1 MMDVYFD
8 YMAFTNVFFKKFKT
22 CFGSPGRDCV
32 SFEIEKGIQN
42 YSDDWFSYYYMYRE
56 FVNRYEKVN
65 VKQPIADHIMLN
77 RTVLRLIHED
87 ALKKVVQKHY
97 TLIYP
102 NCYKFQN
109 KVLKCIRM
117 QTLGPLANEVWIN
130 KLANISSISRLDN
143 IEFTY
148 DTCCVTFPDY
158 GKCIDNQSA
167 NIWMVLHKTTR
178 AIMHLHHARIAHMD
192 IKHSN
197 ILLDQD
203 ENVHVCDFGLSFRV
217 QTQDLFCTNRISPTY
232 RPPELFTSHP
242 FLNYNP
248 FAADIWSLGKVFL
261 SMITDDRMYLTL
273 HELNNW
279 YKTISSYKPK
289 DTVTANIYELA
300 RQMLNMDPNSRPT
313 ASMIFSQMEL
323 MGTPLGYQLCDTLEI
338 SKEEH
343 KWRSRLDLHTVRK
356 YWNAYEA
363 HAVNLYKE
371 TRFVYCLDAIILACE
386 ITLRVLFKTKRE
398 FNENVYWEL
407 ALNATRPWC
416 TQLVHKEHLDVMSV
430 LNYEVY
436 LDNFLTKQQQ
446 NVNPAED
453 FVTIKEAYLKF
464 GLL

>member
-8 YMAFTNVFFKKFKT
+8 YMAFTNVFFKEFKT

-42 YSDDWFSYYYMYRE
+42 YSDDWFSYYYMYRD
-56 FVNRYEKVN
+56 FLNRYEKVN
-65 VKQPIADHIMLN
+65 VKQPIADHIILN

-197 ILLDQD
+197 KTSLKMD
-203 ENVHVCDFGLSFRV
+203 E
-217 QTQDLFCTNRISPTY
+217 Y
-232 RPPELFTSHP
+232 
-242 FLNYNP
+242 Y
-248 FAADIWSLGKVFL
+248 
-261 SMITDDRMYLTL
+261 
-273 HELNNW
+273 
-279 YKTISSYKPK
+279 
-289 DTVTANIYELA
+289 
-300 RQMLNMDPNSRPT
+300 
-313 ASMIFSQMEL
+313 
-323 MGTPLGYQLCDTLEI
+323 
-338 SKEEH
+338 
-343 KWRSRLDLHTVRK
+343 
-356 YWNAYEA
+356 
-363 HAVNLYKE
+363 
-371 TRFVYCLDAIILACE
+371 
-386 ITLRVLFKTKRE
+386 
-398 FNENVYWEL
+398 
-407 ALNATRPWC
+407 
-416 TQLVHKEHLDVMSV
+416 
-430 LNYEVY
+430 
-436 LDNFLTKQQQ
+436 
-446 NVNPAED
+446 
-453 FVTIKEAYLKF
+453 
-464 GLL
+464 